1 MYSLFILVF
10 LFLFT
15 TIHPK
20 YFCKSR
26 LFLKFWMLHEK
37 SSFITSFVE
46 QPVFS
51 TLKMCSVLIL
61 LFLFFFFFLPRFIQ
75 NSSAKV
81 IFSGNFRF
89 SAEGAVISLLS
100 WRNLYIAFQNLKCT
114 DFSFFILTYYY

>member
-15 TIHPK
+15 TIDPK

-26 LFLKFWMLHEK
+26 LFLKFWMLHER

-61 LFLFFFFFLPRFIQ
+61 LFLFSFFFFLPRFIQ
-75 NSSAKV
+75 NTSAKV

-100 WRNLYIAFQNLKCT
+100 WNNLYIAFSK
-114 DFSFFILTYYY
+114 FKMY